1 MHSCYLGFKAK
12 QFNVF
17 YEVNKNLVL
26 QKPKWSEAV
35 IRTQVLSVL
44 LAAHL
49 PGTLEWSKLGWT
61 VQNSYKVDVGCQSD
75 LLALKRPQHYHLV
88 PHPRETVVGGRK
100 QNFPYFANHS
110 VSSAQSIAWSLIIF
124 LASNCMIHEGQ
135 LLFNK
140 DDVYAS
146 R

>member
-49 PGTLEWSKLGWT
+49 LPGSLRV
-61 VQNSYKVDVGCQSD
+61 VQVGLDCT
-75 LLALKRPQHYHLV
+75 K
-88 PHPRETVVGGRK
+88 
-100 QNFPYFANHS
+100 F
-110 VSSAQSIAWSLIIF
+110 I
-124 LASNCMIHEGQ
+124 
-135 LLFNK
+135 
-140 DDVYAS
+140 
-146 R
+146 